1 MKEATKFHM
10 AKEIKHGRIAVIEDD
25 RGVSALTTHH
35 LTTAGFEVQA
45 YFDGESARDALEKT
59 RVDAICLDLGLP
71 DISGMDLFALLRRND
86 PTVPILVLTADN
98 QVTTAVQAM
107 RAGAYD
113 YLTKPIDSARL
124 ITSIRGA
131 VGIHE
136 ANRVNIR
143 PPLLHESETFEGL
156 VGESWRM
163 KAMYLQIQRAAQSTI
178 SVLLHGESGTGKEL
192 VARAMHRVSE
202 RSSGS
207 FVAINCAAIPENL
220 QEAELFGY
228 ERGAFTGAH
237 QRTPGR
243 FEQANGGTLFLDEV
257 AELKL
262 DLQAKLLRVLQ
273 EHTFR
278 RVGGQHELHS
288 DFRVV
293 AASHKELSAEVRA
306 GRFREDLYFRL
317 AVFEISVPPLRDR
330 MLDVPALVSF
340 FCSMYASRDGS
351 VATVSKAA
359 MDMLESYSWP
369 GNVRELQNAIHRGV
383 ILATNGVIDVPDLP
397 PRLTAHPLT
406 NNQPTSRHRMPKGS
420 TQPPPLPEVDFRT
433 IYDANGVLDLAEM
446 EKNAILSALA
456 KTSGNMKLSAKALGI
471 GRTTLYRKLK
481 KYNLPFKRTF

>member
-1 MKEATKFHM
+1 MPNEMSK
-10 AKEIKHGRIAVIEDD
+10 GLIAVIEDD
-25 RGVSALTTHH
+25 RGVSALTSHH
-35 LTTAGFEVQA
+35 LTNAGFEVQA
-45 YFDGESARDALEKT
+45 YFDGESALRALT
-59 RVDAICLDLGLP
+59 NNRVDAICLDLGLP
-71 DISGMDLFALLRRND
+71 DISGMDLFAHLRRND
-86 PTVPILVLTADN
+86 PKAPILVLTADN
-98 QVTTAVQAM
+98 QITTAVQAM

-113 YLTKPIDSARL
+113 YLTKPIDGARL
-124 ITSIRGA
+124 LTSIRGA
-131 VGIHE
+131 VGIRE
-136 ANRVNIR
+136 ANLEVIH
-143 PPLLHESETFEGL
+143 PPLLHEAESFEGL

-163 KAMYLQIQRAAQSTI
+163 KAMYVQIQRAAQSDI

-207 FVAINCAAIPENL
+207 FVAINCAAIPETL

-273 EHTFR
+273 ERKFR
-278 RVGGQHELHS
+278 RVGGQHEMHS
-288 DFRVV
+288 NFRVV

-317 AVFEISVPPLRDR
+317 AVFEITVPALRDR

-340 FCSMYASRDGS
+340 FCAMYPGKDGAI
-351 VATVSKAA
+351 ATVSAEA
-359 MDMLESYSWP
+359 MSMLEQYSWP
-369 GNVRELQNAIHRGV
+369 GNVRELQNAIHRAV
-383 ILATNGVIDVPDLP
+383 ILANDNLIEAGDLP
-397 PRLTAHPLT
+397 PRLTAHPLI
-406 NNQPTSRHRMPKGS
+406 NNQPRQRMPKGS
-420 TQPPPLPEVDFRT
+420 TQPPAPKPIPDVEYKPVFDS
-433 IYDANGVLDLAEM
+433 NGIMDLEQM
-446 EKNAILSALA
+446 ERNAIMLALA
-456 KTSGNMKLSAKALGI
+456 KSFGNITTAAEALGI

-481 KYNLPFKRTF
+481 KHNLPFKRSSS